1 MFFVWDIEEVKVY
14 LWIWGYRAATTP
26 EPPIPRQVDV
36 PFPNDL
42 KNIELLNMH
51 NIHINHTLCEYIK
64 CVSIQ
69 LL

>member
-14 LWIWGYRAATTP
+14 LWICGYRAATTP

-51 NIHINHTLCEYIK
+51 NIQLHTLCEYNE
-64 CVSIQ
+64 CVLI
-69 LL
+69 